1 MSRLGRLLVCAAVLV
16 VVVGGTVTLIRD
28 SNGDFSGDYAL
39 SGLFTKAGEGLP
51 PGSEVVF
58 RGVQVGRVSS
68 ATLHGDEARVTV
80 LLAVPEP
87 RLLVAVL
94 TTETVLAIL
103 FETYAK
109 APSGVMATPRG
120 LACTAIVAVTV
131 LLAVLITETLLEP
144 SFGT

>member
-1 MSRLGRLLVCAAVLV
+1 MITASGKTATPI
-16 VVVGGTVTLIRD
+16 TV
-28 SNGDFSGDYAL
+28 
-39 SGLFTKAGEGLP
+39 
-51 PGSEVVF
+51 
-58 RGVQVGRVSS
+58 
-68 ATLHGDEARVTV
+68 ATT
-80 LLAVPEP
+80 
-87 RLLVAVL
+87 LLVAVL

-103 FETYAK
+103 FDTYAK

>member
-1 MSRLGRLLVCAAVLV
+1 MLSEPSLAAGTSSKLSSRDDHRMITASGKRATPI
-16 VVVGGTVTLIRD
+16 TV
-28 SNGDFSGDYAL
+28 
-39 SGLFTKAGEGLP
+39 
-51 PGSEVVF
+51 
-58 RGVQVGRVSS
+58 
-68 ATLHGDEARVTV
+68 ATT
-80 LLAVPEP
+80 
-87 RLLVAVL
+87 LLVAVL

-109 APSGVMATPRG
+109 APSGVIARPRG